1 MHDPRKNNSC
11 EMQSESDNGFNLKLI
26 KNEVPMTRLAI
37 LFAAAALVSSP
48 AIAGSYSAKP
58 VAAPAKS
65 KIVGRDIAWTCGA
78 NACQGST
85 ESSRPILLCQD
96 LAKRAGRIESFAAD
110 GRPLSAAELDK
121 CNASA
126 KAGSAT
132 SLATAN

>member
-1 MHDPRKNNSC
+1 
-11 EMQSESDNGFNLKLI
+11 
-26 KNEVPMTRLAI
+26 MTRLALLI
-37 LFAAAALVSSP
+37 AAAALASSP

-65 KIVGRDIAWTCGA
+65 KIVGRDIAWTCGPG
-78 NACQGST
+78 ACQGST
-85 ESSRPILLCQD
+85 DSSRPILLCQD

-110 GRPLSAAELDK
+110 GRALSAAELDK

-126 KAGSAT
+126 KPSAT